1 MFIAL
6 ERQALSGNT
15 VEIGDTGSETLP
27 IRQGLFRYA
36 RISNS

>member
-1 MFIAL
+1 MSVVF
-6 ERQALSGNT
+6 EHQALSGNT

-36 RISNS
+36 RISKS